1 MNPEDF
7 SAQVT
12 LNVTTTEDQNDGS
25 AANGLSLRDAIIQAN
40 ADPRREYIINVPN
53 GTYNLTITEDGS
65 LDISSSISII
75 GASAG
80 NTIISASFLGDRIFN
95 VSGTGNL
102 NIANF
107 TLQDANVG
115 TDSIVDE
122 EGNAGTVAVNGG
134 AINVDSA
141 GKATLSNMIIAQN
154 RTNGK
159 GGGIANN
166 GILEINDSVVLVN
179 LSVDSGGG
187 IYNGEGGRAIIN
199 RSTVAFNST
208 SNTIN
213 QETLLGG
220 GGIFNDAGGEMTII
234 NSTISNNTSLIG
246 GGLWV
251 QGEQTT
257 IINSTIARNSGSTG
271 AGIFSGNPQD
281 GTATV
286 NTILRNSIVAENTN
300 SEDIDGNFNL
310 QSSYNLIGT
319 SARGTLVNSQNNNQ
333 VGTVIQPID
342 PRLGDLPGEFT
353 TTDGASKILVHPIE
367 AGSPAINAGNN
378 AVTRIRDLSNYFGN
392 TDQRGEPRINDGVV
406 DLGSYEFNEDSGINS
421 ETITPGLTNPII
433 RFQNTQV
440 QGTYLFV
447 GEAEAQNVR
456 TNHPIFREEGEAFR
470 VAFNPEDDLI
480 TIYRFQNQNQPGT
493 YLYVGEQERQSVL
506 QNYSNT
512 FVEEGIAFYVYG
524 ADANKGTDIFRLQN
538 LDVPGTYIYVKEQEK
553 NNILANFDNF
563 RLEGVAFEVA

>member
-75 GASAG
+75 GAGAG

-102 NIANF
+102 SIANF

-115 TDSIVDE
+115 TDSIIDE
-122 EGNAGTVAVNGG
+122 EGNAGTIAVDGG
-134 AINVDSA
+134 AINVESA
-141 GKATLSNMIIAQN
+141 GKATLNNMIIAQN

-166 GILEINDSVVLVN
+166 GILEVNDSVVLVN

-199 RSTVAFNST
+199 RSTIAFNST

-213 QETLLGG
+213 EETLLGG

-392 TDQRGEPRINDGVV
+392 TDQRGELRINDGVV

-421 ETITPGLTNPII
+421 ETINPGLTNPII

>member
-65 LDISSSISII
+65 LDINSSISII

-107 TLQDANVG
+107 TLQDANVATNSQLDTNLDNLG
-115 TDSIVDE
+115 
-122 EGNAGTVAVNGG
+122 VNLDGG
-134 AINVDSA
+134 AINIQSS
-141 GKATLSNMIIAQN
+141 GKATLENVIIANN
-154 RTNGK
+154 RINGK
-159 GGGIANN
+159 GGGIANS
-166 GILEINDSVVLVN
+166 GLLEINDSVILLN
-179 LSVDSGGG
+179 FSVGNGGG

-220 GGIFNDAGGEMTII
+220 GGIFNDVGGEMTII

-246 GGLWV
+246 GGLWA
-251 QGEQTT
+251 QGESTT

-300 SEDIDGNFNL
+300 SEDINGNFNL
-310 QSSYNLIGT
+310 QSTNNLIGT
-319 SARGTLVNSQNNNQ
+319 GARGVLVNGQNNNQ
-333 VGTVIQPID
+333 VGTVTQPID
-342 PRLGDLPGEFT
+342 PQLGDLPSEFT
-353 TTDGASKILVHPIE
+353 TTDGASKILVHPLE

-456 TNHPIFREEGEAFR
+456 NNHPIFREEGEAFR

-512 FVEEGIAFYVYG
+512 FIEEGIAFYVYG

>member
-102 NIANF
+102 SIANF

-115 TDSIVDE
+115 TDSIIDE
-122 EGNAGTVAVNGG
+122 EGNAGTIAVDGG
-134 AINVDSA
+134 AINVESA
-141 GKATLSNMIIAQN
+141 GKATLNNMIIAQN

-166 GILEINDSVVLVN
+166 GILEVNDSVVLVN

-199 RSTVAFNST
+199 RSTIAFNST

-213 QETLLGG
+213 EETLLGG

-392 TDQRGEPRINDGVV
+392 TDQRGELRINDGVV

-421 ETITPGLTNPII
+421 ETINPGLTNPII

>member
-1 MNPEDF
+1 M
-7 SAQVT
+7 
-12 LNVTTTEDQNDGS
+12 
-25 AANGLSLRDAIIQAN
+25 
-40 ADPRREYIINVPN
+40 RETQSFLLV
-53 GTYNLTITEDGS
+53 
-65 LDISSSISII
+65 
-75 GASAG
+75 
-80 NTIISASFLGDRIFN
+80 FLGDRIFN

-102 NIANF
+102 SIANF

-115 TDSIVDE
+115 TDSIIDE
-122 EGNAGTVAVNGG
+122 EGNAGTIAVDGG
-134 AINVDSA
+134 AINVESA
-141 GKATLSNMIIAQN
+141 GKATLNNMIIAQN

-166 GILEINDSVVLVN
+166 GILEVNDSVVLVN

-199 RSTVAFNST
+199 RSTIAFNST

-213 QETLLGG
+213 EETLLGG

-392 TDQRGEPRINDGVV
+392 TDQRGELRINDGVV

-421 ETITPGLTNPII
+421 ETINPGLTNPII